1 VKSPLSTPAGR
12 EGIGPDGC
20 AQARPRTRFSITQ
33 KVLAALLLAA
43 VMLAAGLAGDW
54 LLSRPDRIRLD
65 LEKER
70 LRRLHDAILRF
81 KLDRDDFP
89 RDLSELIPAYAS
101 ADLLRFRPSR
111 RSRAEKAVRWDPRT
125 GILDW
130 SVPFRIDGLFPRD
143 RNFVITIPN
152 LRVAHD
158 ALAGVNVFHPVSAPR
173 VLGPED
179 IVVEAELFQSLTYGW
194 QIEESASA
202 SGNGYIHIKEGV
214 GDIIDHIAAP
224 YTEFDP
230 KNRSGDFYNISGSN
244 NRIEAQCFFEVP
256 ADGEYFLAGR
266 TLAQRSK
273 CSNVIRVQVDDKPE
287 SSLGDNNTEPFVWL
301 WQTPS
306 SRSPVSVFLSN
317 GVHRLKFH
325 TYQDGVKVDQIVLSR
340 KKLDFAGVGI
350 VAGGYPQT
358 NRCLDQVPP
367 LTLSLSVDTLTITE
381 SNNPTVFIYVR
392 KACREEMQAKL
403 QVSLD
408 LPGGRERVREYPIA
422 LPADTPLIKFPCDV
436 ALPRP
441 LDKKEYLLRCRL
453 VAGDTISQER
463 TVVLYHGYD
472 WSVLGPLPFMNAEAT
487 GEVENASSL
496 APRYCFTNQT
506 FSWQRYSDQFSDQF
520 GVMDFGLM
528 FCGRTFDPMNK
539 AALYAY
545 TEIDAARSGDYLLK
559 AQGDD
564 HLVVWVNGTKVASI
578 MHPHA
583 TAIRSASHV
592 RVPLQAGRNRVLFRL
607 NQFDSQWQAGIRFRT
622 TDDTVADILGVPFA
636 RQSGWSQAR

>member
-1 VKSPLSTPAGR
+1 
-12 EGIGPDGC
+12 
-20 AQARPRTRFSITQ
+20 Q
-33 KVLAALLLAA
+33 KVMAALLLAA
-43 VMLAAGLAGDW
+43 VLLAAGLAGDW

-89 RDLSELIPAYAS
+89 RDLSELMPAYAS

-158 ALAGVNVFHPVSAPR
+158 ALTGVNVFHPVSTLR

-194 QIEESASA
+194 QIEESESA

-214 GDIIDHIAAP
+214 GDIMDVGV
-224 YTEFDP
+224 EFDP

-287 SSLGDNNTEPFVWL
+287 SILGENNTEPFVWL
-301 WQTPS
+301 WHTPS
-306 SRSPVSVFLSN
+306 WRSPVSVLLSN

-325 TYQDGVKVDQIVLSR
+325 TYQDGIKVDQIVLSR
-340 KKLDFAGVGI
+340 KKPEFAGVGI

-367 LTLSLSVDTLTITE
+367 LTLSLSIDTLTITE
-381 SNNPTVFIYVR
+381 SNNPTVFVYVR

-408 LPGGRERVREYPIA
+408 LPGGRERVREYPIT
-422 LPADTPLIKFPCDV
+422 LPADTPLVKFPCDV

-441 LDKKEYLLRCRL
+441 LDKKEYQLRCRL

-472 WSVLGPLPFMNAEAT
+472 WSVLGPLPFMKAEAT

-528 FCGRTFDPMNK
+528 FCGRTFDPMNN
-539 AALYAY
+539 AA
-545 TEIDAARSGDYLLK
+545 
-559 AQGDD
+559 
-564 HLVVWVNGTKVASI
+564 
-578 MHPHA
+578 
-583 TAIRSASHV
+583 
-592 RVPLQAGRNRVLFRL
+592 
-607 NQFDSQWQAGIRFRT
+607 
-622 TDDTVADILGVPFA
+622 
-636 RQSGWSQAR
+636 

>member
-1 VKSPLSTPAGR
+1 M
-12 EGIGPDGC
+12 
-20 AQARPRTRFSITQ
+20 
-33 KVLAALLLAA
+33 AALLLAA
-43 VMLAAGLAGDW
+43 FLLAAALAGDR

-65 LEKER
+65 VEKER

-81 KLDRDDFP
+81 RLARDDFP
-89 RDLSELIPAYAS
+89 RDLSELVPAYAS

-111 RSRAEKAVRWDPRT
+111 WSRTEKAVRWDPRT
-125 GILDW
+125 GTLDW
-130 SVPFRIDGLFPRD
+130 SAPFRIYGLFTRD

-158 ALAGVNVFHPVSAPR
+158 SLTGVNAFHPVSVPR

-179 IVVEAELFQSLTYGW
+179 IVVEAERFQSLTYGW

-214 GDIIDHIAAP
+214 GDIIDYIGAP
-224 YTEFDP
+224 YTEFDIQ
-230 KNRSGDFYNISGSN
+230 NRSGDFYNISGSN
-244 NRIEAQCFFEVP
+244 DRIEAQCFFEAP
-256 ADGEYFLAGR
+256 ADGDYFPAAR

-273 CSNVIRVQVDDKPE
+273 CSNVIRLQVDENPE
-287 SSLGDNNTEPFVWL
+287 FGVGDNGTAPFVWL
-301 WQTPS
+301 WQAPNGKWT
-306 SRSPVSVFLSN
+306 SPESVFLRK

-325 TYQDGVKVDQIVLSR
+325 TYQDGVKVDQVVLSR
-340 KKLDFAGVGI
+340 RKLDWAGVG
-350 VAGGYPQT
+350 VVTGGYPQNNLRT
-358 NRCLDQVPP
+358 DGVTP
-367 LTLSLSVDTLTITE
+367 LVLSVSIDTLTITE
-381 SNNPTVFIYVR
+381 SNNPTVFVYVR

-408 LPGGRERVREYPIA
+408 QPGGRARVREYPMT
-422 LPADTPLIKFPCDV
+422 LPADTPLVKFPCDV
-436 ALPRP
+436 VLPHP

-472 WSVLGPLPFMNAEAT
+472 WSVLGPLPFMNADAT

-496 APRYCFTNQT
+496 APRYCFTNQM

-528 FCGRTFDPMNK
+528 FSGCTYDAATNV
-539 AALYAY
+539 ALYAY
-545 TEIDAARSGDYLLK
+545 TEIEAARSGDYLLK

-578 MHPHA
+578 MRPHA

-622 TDDTVADILGVPFA
+622 ADDTVADILGVPFA
-636 RQSGWSQAR
+636 RQSGWRQAR